1 MLTTSCITST
11 VIRQSLAPGRAMAES
26 ALEPPPAGSQP
37 EPEVQQLEQL
47 ADQIQAEAAEVEQR
61 AEEGAA
67 TATAA
72 ASAEQQPPAA
82 QPSGPP
88 PAASRATAPA
98 YGGGQLVHQCWEEAV
113 DLNSGHPYWF
123 NRATVR
129 PD

>member
-1 MLTTSCITST
+1 
-11 VIRQSLAPGRAMAES
+11 MAES

-37 EPEVQQLEQL
+37 DPEVQQLEQL
-47 ADQIQAEAAEVEQR
+47 ADQIQAEAAEVQQR

-67 TATAA
+67 TAT
-72 ASAEQQPPAA
+72 AA

-98 YGGGQLVHQCWEEAV
+98 YDGGQLVHQCWEEAV